1 LLFGKKDLK
10 YKLMN
15 KRSLYLI
22 YGVVVLILGL
32 TGYFLTH
39 AKSALISALAAGLT
53 MMIMGLLVDKFSV
66 IPLIAKIFNLVF
78 LGAFSWRSTMAIMA
92 LNNGHQDKLIP
103 SILLSLMAL
112 ISVVV
117 FALSVLVKKSVK
129 QN

>member
-1 LLFGKKDLK
+1 
-10 YKLMN
+10 MN
-15 KRSLYLI
+15 KRALYLI

-32 TGYFLTH
+32 TGYFITH
-39 AKSALISALAAGLT
+39 AKSALISALAAGLI

-78 LGAFSWRSTMAIMA
+78 LGAFAWRSTMAITA
-92 LNNGHQDKLIP
+92 LNNGHPDKLIP

-112 ISVVV
+112 ISVIV